1 MSAAPSLCS
10 LAALTDEAT
19 LSPLVELTLEF
30 GSEGGS
36 NPLHPSG
43 PGPATT
49 PRGAG
54 RRWWSA
60 RTSAL
65 PSGSRPLKSRRRPPL
80 QRLERLSW

>member
-19 LSPLVELTLEF
+19 LSPLVELTLDI

-43 PGPATT
+43 PGPSAKFVMCSLL
-49 PRGAG
+49 AG
-54 RRWWSA
+54 
-60 RTSAL
+60 
-65 PSGSRPLKSRRRPPL
+65 PP
-80 QRLERLSW
+80 

>member
-19 LSPLVELTLEF
+19 LSPLVELTLDI

-54 RRWWSA
+54 RRW
-60 RTSAL
+60 
-65 PSGSRPLKSRRRPPL
+65 
-80 QRLERLSW
+80 

>member
-19 LSPLVELTLEF
+19 LSPLVELTLGI

-43 PGPATT
+43 RPGPATT

-54 RRWWSA
+54 RRW
-60 RTSAL
+60 
-65 PSGSRPLKSRRRPPL
+65 
-80 QRLERLSW
+80 